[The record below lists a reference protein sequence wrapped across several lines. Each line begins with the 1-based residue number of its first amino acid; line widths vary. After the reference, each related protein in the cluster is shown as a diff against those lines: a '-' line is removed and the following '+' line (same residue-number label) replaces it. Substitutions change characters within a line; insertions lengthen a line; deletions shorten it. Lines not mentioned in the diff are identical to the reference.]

1 MRLLFGVIVG
11 IVLTVAGAYF
21 HDNQLPQNSGQRLVN
36 WDAAQ
41 DLTRSGMERA
51 RQEWGKLTA
60 K

>member
-1 MRLLFGVIVG
+1 MRLLFGIIVG

-21 HDNQLPQNSGQRLVN
+21 HDSQLPPNSSQRLVN

-51 RQEWGKLTA
+51 REEWGKLTA